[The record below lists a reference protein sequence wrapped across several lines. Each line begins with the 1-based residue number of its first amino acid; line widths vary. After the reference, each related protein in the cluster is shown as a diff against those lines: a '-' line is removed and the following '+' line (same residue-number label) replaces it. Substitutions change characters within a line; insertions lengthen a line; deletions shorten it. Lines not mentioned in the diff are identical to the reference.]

1 MSPVDLTSALHI
13 LDTLTASCPDE
24 LTRLRGQVMQ
34 TVEALHHS
42 RELLQVTLHSIADAV
57 ITTDA
62 GGHVLWMNPAAERM
76 TGWCH
81 GAAQGLPVEAVYQP
95 VDEEQG
101 LPLGMHPLHR
111 CLAERRAVRGSQ
123 PMRLISRS
131 GDECGIEDSAAPIHD
146 AQGRLS
152 GVVLVFHDVTEQRRL
167 DREMRWRASHDLL
180 TGLLNRGEFD
190 RRLQQ
195 VLQRSREEGTRHALL
210 YLDLDQFKLINDA
223 CGHPTGDRLL
233 LQIGQ
238 LLGGCVRP
246 GDTLARLG
254 GDEFGVLLERC
265 GVHQAQR
272 VAQLICERMEEFRFV
287 HDGRRF
293 RVGASI
299 GLVPLDARWRQA
311 DAVMQAA
318 DSACYVAKEA
328 GRNRVHLWFDTD
340 ETLRQHQGQM
350 HWARRL
356 EQALDEDRFELHAQR
371 ILPIGR
377 PHGGLHCEVLLR
389 LRDGDDGALVPPGH
403 FLPAAERFQ
412 LAARIDRWVVRQVF
426 TQLDRATVAGLHPER
441 VAINLSGQSL
451 SDGGFRDYVTDLVR
465 EARFDVQVLCF
476 EVTETAAITRP
487 DDAARFMAAMRALGI
502 RIALDDFGAGASS
515 FGYLKTL
522 PVDVLK
528 IDGQFIRELGRD
540 ALDLATVRCFRD
552 IAQVVGMT
560 TVAEFVEAPGVLE
573 QLRELGIDFAQGHLL
588 HRPEPF
594 AAVLGCAPAG
604 AAAAALDAQA

>member
-1 MSPVDLTSALHI
+1 MSSVDSTTVAHI
-13 LDTLTASCPDE
+13 LDIPPDACPDE
-24 LTRLRGQVMQ
+24 LVRLREQV
-34 TVEALHHS
+34 TLTTEALHHS
-42 RELLQVTLHSIADAV
+42 QELLQVMLHSIADAV

-62 GGHVLWMNPAAERM
+62 VGHVLWMNPVAERM

-81 GAAQGLPVEAVYQP
+81 GAAQGLPVEVVYQP
-95 VDEEQG
+95 IDEELC
-101 LPLGMHPLHR
+101 LPLGEHPLHR
-111 CLAERRAVRGSQ
+111 CLAERRVVRGGR
-123 PMRLISRS
+123 PMRLFSRG
-131 GDECGIEDSAAPIHD
+131 GDECGIEDAAAPVHD

-195 VLQRSREEGTRHALL
+195 VLQRSRDEGTRHALL

-265 GVHQAQR
+265 GIPQAQR

-293 RVGASI
+293 RIGASI
-299 GLVPLDARWRQA
+299 GLVPLDARWHQA

-328 GRNRVHLWFDTD
+328 GRNRVHLWYDTD
-340 ETLRQHQGQM
+340 ETLRLHQGQM
-350 HWARRL
+350 NWARRL

-371 ILPIGR
+371 IHPIGR
-377 PHGGLHCEVLLR
+377 PSGGGLHCEVLLR
-389 LRDGDDGALVPPGH
+389 LRDGEDGALVPPGH

-412 LAARIDRWVVRQVF
+412 LAARIDRWVVNQVF
-426 TQLDRATVAGLHPER
+426 VQLDRAAAAGLRPER
-441 VAINLSGQSL
+441 IAVNLSGQSL
-451 SDGGFRDYVTDLVR
+451 SDRGFHDYVADLVR
-465 EARFDVQVLCF
+465 EARFDVRVLCF
-476 EVTETAAITRP
+476 EVTETAAITSP
-487 DDAARFMAAMRALGI
+487 LDAARFMAAMRGLGV

-522 PVDVLK
+522 PIDVLK

-552 IAQVVGMT
+552 IAKVVGVA
-560 TVAEFVEAPGVLE
+560 TVAEFVDAPEVLE
-573 QLRELGIDFAQGHLL
+573 QLGALGIDYAQGYLL
-588 HRPEPF
+588 HRPEGF
-594 AAVLGCAPAG
+594 EAVLQQALTGGEVGAG
-604 AAAAALDAQA
+604 

>member
-1 MSPVDLTSALHI
+1 MSPVDLPSALHI

-24 LTRLRGQVMQ
+24 LTRLRGQVTQ

-293 RVGASI
+293 RIGASI

-328 GRNRVHLWFDTD
+328 GRNRVHLWFDAD

-377 PHGGLHCEVLLR
+377 QDGGLHCEVLLR

-426 TQLDRATVAGLHPER
+426 TQLDRATVAGLRPER

-451 SDGGFRDYVTDLVR
+451 SDGGFRDYVTDLVQ
-465 EARFDVQVLCF
+465 EARFDVRTLCF

-487 DDAARFMAAMRALGI
+487 HDAARFMAAMRALGI

-604 AAAAALDAQA
+604 AAAALDAQA

>member
-24 LTRLRGQVMQ
+24 LTRLRGQVTQ

-123 PMRLISRS
+123 PLRLISRS

-265 GVHQAQR
+265 GIHQAQR
-272 VAQLICERMEEFRFV
+272 IAQLICERMEEFRFV

-340 ETLRQHQGQM
+340 ETLRRHQGQM

-377 PHGGLHCEVLLR
+377 QDGGLHCEVLLR

-403 FLPAAERFQ
+403 FLPAAERF
-412 LAARIDRWVVRQVF
+412 
-426 TQLDRATVAGLHPER
+426 
-441 VAINLSGQSL
+441 
-451 SDGGFRDYVTDLVR
+451 
-465 EARFDVQVLCF
+465 
-476 EVTETAAITRP
+476 
-487 DDAARFMAAMRALGI
+487 
-502 RIALDDFGAGASS
+502 
-515 FGYLKTL
+515 
-522 PVDVLK
+522 
-528 IDGQFIRELGRD
+528 
-540 ALDLATVRCFRD
+540 
-552 IAQVVGMT
+552 
-560 TVAEFVEAPGVLE
+560 
-573 QLRELGIDFAQGHLL
+573 
-588 HRPEPF
+588 
-594 AAVLGCAPAG
+594 
-604 AAAAALDAQA
+604 